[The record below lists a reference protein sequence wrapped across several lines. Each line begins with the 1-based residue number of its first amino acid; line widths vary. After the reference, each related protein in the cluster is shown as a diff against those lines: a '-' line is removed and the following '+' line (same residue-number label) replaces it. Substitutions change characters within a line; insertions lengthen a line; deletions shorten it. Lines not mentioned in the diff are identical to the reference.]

1 MNEINEEKIVYSV
14 SQFNNL
20 FKEIIDETKIFK
32 NLNITGE
39 LSNFKK
45 HISGNYFF
53 NLIDDSSSISCVIYS
68 FLDFSYDKKFKTGD
82 KVIINGN
89 LTIFNKRGTYNIVVN
104 KMSLVGEGD
113 ILLNKKFLIEK
124 LTKEGI
130 ISEIKKDIPKF
141 PNKIAILTG
150 DNSAAYSDLI
160 KNISNRYK
168 NCEILF
174 FPTIVQG
181 KDAVKS
187 IINSLEVA
195 KNYDLDLLILAR
207 GGGSSEDLSAFD
219 DENVVRSFAKIKC
232 PKISAIGHEIDVTVC
247 DYVADLRVST
257 PTAAAIAS
265 VPNKDDLLS
274 YLDNKLNEI
283 YVCVN
288 SKILLYEK
296 KLSKIKDINFFKSF
310 NLYLNDLKN
319 KILFINEK
327 ISNSINLKFNDYS
340 TRLKE
345 LKSKIEILNPENLLS
360 KGYAIIKDDN
370 NRVITSKSEAV
381 NKSYLN
387 IKFIDGSIKVK
398 EVKEHDNW
406 RKIQKIKWNS
416 RRNRI

>member
-187 IINSLEVA
+187 IINSLEAA

-232 PKISAIGHEIDVTVC
+232 HKISAIGHEIDVTVC

-296 KLSKIKDINFFKSF
+296 KISKIKDINFFKSF

-406 RKIQKIKWNS
+406 RKI
-416 RRNRI
+416 

>member
-187 IINSLEVA
+187 IINSLEAA

-207 GGGSSEDLSAFD
+207 GGGSSEDLSAVD

-398 EVKEHDNW
+398 EVKEHDN
-406 RKIQKIKWNS
+406 
-416 RRNRI
+416 

>member
-113 ILLNKKFLIEK
+113 ILLNKRFLIEK

-187 IINSLEVA
+187 IINSLEIA

-207 GGGSSEDLSAFD
+207 GGGSSEDLNAFD
-219 DENVVRSFAKIKC
+219 DENVVRSFAKINC

-283 YVCVN
+283 FVCVN

-319 KILFINEK
+319 EILFINEK
-327 ISNSINLKFNDYS
+327 ISNAISLKFNDYS

-345 LKSKIEILNPENLLS
+345 LKNKIEILNPENLLS
-360 KGYAIIKDDN
+360 KGYAIIEDN
-370 NRVITSKSEAV
+370 NNKVITSKSEAV

-387 IKFIDGSIKVK
+387 IKFIDGSIRVK
-398 EVKEHDNW
+398 EVDEHDN
-406 RKIQKIKWNS
+406 
-416 RRNRI
+416 

>member
-141 PNKIAILTG
+141 PNKIAILAG

-187 IINSLEVA
+187 IINSLEAA

-327 ISNSINLKFNDYS
+327 ILNSINLKFNDYS
-340 TRLKE
+340 TKLKE

-398 EVKEHDNW
+398 EVKEHDN
-406 RKIQKIKWNS
+406 
-416 RRNRI
+416 

>member
-187 IINSLEVA
+187 IINSLEAA

-370 NRVITSKSEAV
+370 NRVITLKSEAV
-381 NKSYLN
+381 NKSYLS

-398 EVKEHDNW
+398 EVKEHDN
-406 RKIQKIKWNS
+406 
-416 RRNRI
+416 

>member
-104 KMSLVGEGD
+104 KISLVGEGD

-187 IINSLEVA
+187 IINSLEAA

-360 KGYAIIKDDN
+360 KGYAIIKDNN

-398 EVKEHDNW
+398 EVKEHDN
-406 RKIQKIKWNS
+406 
-416 RRNRI
+416 

>member
-265 VPNKDDLLS
+265 VPNKDDLLA

-360 KGYAIIKDDN
+360 KGYAIIKDNN

-398 EVKEHDNW
+398 EVKEHDN
-406 RKIQKIKWNS
+406 
-416 RRNRI
+416 

>member
-89 LTIFNKRGTYNIVVN
+89 LTIFNKRGTYNIIVN

-187 IINSLEVA
+187 IINSLEAA

-310 NLYLNDLKN
+310 DLYLNDLKN

-381 NKSYLN
+381 NKLYLN

-398 EVKEHDNW
+398 EVKEYDN
-406 RKIQKIKWNS
+406 
-416 RRNRI
+416 

>member
-53 NLIDDSSSISCVIYS
+53 NLIDDSSSISCIIYS

-187 IINSLEVA
+187 IINSLEAA

-296 KLSKIKDINFFKSF
+296 KLLKIKDINFFKSF

-360 KGYAIIKDDN
+360 KGYAIIKDNN

-398 EVKEHDNW
+398 EVKEHDN
-406 RKIQKIKWNS
+406 
-416 RRNRI
+416 

>member
-187 IINSLEVA
+187 IINSLEAA

-319 KILFINEK
+319 KILIINEK

-340 TRLKE
+340 TRLNE

-360 KGYAIIKDDN
+360 KGYAIIKDNN

-398 EVKEHDNW
+398 EVKEHDN
-406 RKIQKIKWNS
+406 
-416 RRNRI
+416 

>member
-187 IINSLEVA
+187 IINSLEAA

-265 VPNKDDLLS
+265 LPNKDDLLS
-274 YLDNKLNEI
+274 YIDNKLNEI

-360 KGYAIIKDDN
+360 KGYAIIKDNN

-398 EVKEHDNW
+398 EVKEHDN
-406 RKIQKIKWNS
+406 
-416 RRNRI
+416 

>member
-187 IINSLEVA
+187 IINSLEAA

-265 VPNKDDLLS
+265 VLNKDDLLS

-296 KLSKIKDINFFKSF
+296 KLSKVKDINFFKSF

-398 EVKEHDNW
+398 EVKEHDN
-406 RKIQKIKWNS
+406 
-416 RRNRI
+416 

>member
-181 KDAVKS
+181 KDAAKS

-327 ISNSINLKFNDYS
+327 ISNSINLKINDYS

-398 EVKEHDNW
+398 EVKENDN
-406 RKIQKIKWNS
+406 
-416 RRNRI
+416 

>member
-187 IINSLEVA
+187 IINSLEAA
-195 KNYDLDLLILAR
+195 KNYNLDLLILAR

-257 PTAAAIAS
+257 PTTAAIAS

-340 TRLKE
+340 TKLKE

-398 EVKEHDNW
+398 EVKEHDN
-406 RKIQKIKWNS
+406 
-416 RRNRI
+416 

>member
-113 ILLNKKFLIEK
+113 ILLNKK
-124 LTKEGI
+124 
-130 ISEIKKDIPKF
+130 
-141 PNKIAILTG
+141 
-150 DNSAAYSDLI
+150 
-160 KNISNRYK
+160 
-168 NCEILF
+168 
-174 FPTIVQG
+174 
-181 KDAVKS
+181 
-187 IINSLEVA
+187 VA

-345 LKSKIEILNPENLLS
+345 LKSKIKILNPENLLS
-360 KGYAIIKDDN
+360 KGYAIIKDNN

-381 NKSYLN
+381 NKSYLS

-398 EVKEHDNW
+398 EVKENDN
-406 RKIQKIKWNS
+406 
-416 RRNRI
+416 

>member
-168 NCEILF
+168 NCKILF

-187 IINSLEVA
+187 IINSLEAA

-360 KGYAIIKDDN
+360 KGYAIIKDNN

-398 EVKEHDNW
+398 EVKEHDN
-406 RKIQKIKWNS
+406 
-416 RRNRI
+416 

>member
-187 IINSLEVA
+187 IINSLEAA
-195 KNYDLDLLILAR
+195 KNYNLDLLILAR

-340 TRLKE
+340 TKLKE

-381 NKSYLN
+381 NKAYLN

-398 EVKEHDNW
+398 EVKEHDN
-406 RKIQKIKWNS
+406 
-416 RRNRI
+416 

>member
-150 DNSAAYSDLI
+150 DSSAAYSDLI

-288 SKILLYEK
+288 NKILLYEK

-360 KGYAIIKDDN
+360 KGYAIIKDNN

-398 EVKEHDNW
+398 EVKEHDN
-406 RKIQKIKWNS
+406 
-416 RRNRI
+416 

>member
-124 LTKEGI
+124 LTKEGV

-141 PNKIAILTG
+141 PNEIAILTG

-187 IINSLEVA
+187 IINSLEAA

-398 EVKEHDNW
+398 EVKEHDN
-406 RKIQKIKWNS
+406 
-416 RRNRI
+416 

>member
-187 IINSLEVA
+187 IINSLEAA

-398 EVKEHDNW
+398 EVKEHDN
-406 RKIQKIKWNS
+406 
-416 RRNRI
+416 

>member
-187 IINSLEVA
+187 IINSLEAA

-370 NRVITSKSEAV
+370 NRVITSKSETV
-381 NKSYLN
+381 NKSYLS

-398 EVKEHDNW
+398 EVKEHDN
-406 RKIQKIKWNS
+406 
-416 RRNRI
+416 

>member
-187 IINSLEVA
+187 IINSLEAA

-381 NKSYLN
+381 NKTYLN

-398 EVKEHDNW
+398 EVKEHDN
-406 RKIQKIKWNS
+406 
-416 RRNRI
+416 

>member
-187 IINSLEVA
+187 IINSLEAA
-195 KNYDLDLLILAR
+195 KNYNLDLLILAR

-340 TRLKE
+340 TKLKE

-398 EVKEHDNW
+398 EVKEHDN
-406 RKIQKIKWNS
+406 
-416 RRNRI
+416 

>member
-187 IINSLEVA
+187 IINSLEAA

-207 GGGSSEDLSAFD
+207 GGGSSEYLSAFD

-398 EVKEHDNW
+398 EVKEHDN
-406 RKIQKIKWNS
+406 
-416 RRNRI
+416 

>member
-187 IINSLEVA
+187 IINSLEAA

-207 GGGSSEDLSAFD
+207 GGGSSEDLSTFD
-219 DENVVRSFAKIKC
+219 DENVVRSFAKINC

-398 EVKEHDNW
+398 EEKEHDN
-406 RKIQKIKWNS
+406 
-416 RRNRI
+416 

>member
-150 DNSAAYSDLI
+150 NNSAAYSDLI

-187 IINSLEVA
+187 IINSLEAA

-327 ISNSINLKFNDYS
+327 ISN
-340 TRLKE
+340 
-345 LKSKIEILNPENLLS
+345 
-360 KGYAIIKDDN
+360 
-370 NRVITSKSEAV
+370 
-381 NKSYLN
+381 
-387 IKFIDGSIKVK
+387 
-398 EVKEHDNW
+398 
-406 RKIQKIKWNS
+406 
-416 RRNRI
+416 

>member
-398 EVKEHDNW
+398 EVKEHDN
-406 RKIQKIKWNS
+406 
-416 RRNRI
+416 

>member
-327 ISNSINLKFNDYS
+327 ILNSINLKFNDYS

-360 KGYAIIKDDN
+360 KGYAIIKDNN

-398 EVKEHDNW
+398 EVKEHDN
-406 RKIQKIKWNS
+406 
-416 RRNRI
+416 

>member
-53 NLIDDSSSISCVIYS
+53 NLIDDSSSISCIIYS

-187 IINSLEVA
+187 IINSLEAA

-360 KGYAIIKDDN
+360 KGYAIIKDNN

-398 EVKEHDNW
+398 EVKEHDN
-406 RKIQKIKWNS
+406 
-416 RRNRI
+416 

>member
-187 IINSLEVA
+187 IINSLEAA

-370 NRVITSKSEAV
+370 NIVITSKSEAV

-398 EVKEHDNW
+398 EVKEHDN
-406 RKIQKIKWNS
+406 
-416 RRNRI
+416 

>member
-130 ISEIKKDIPKF
+130 ISEIKKEIPKF

-187 IINSLEVA
+187 IINSLEAA

-257 PTAAAIAS
+257 PTAATIAS

-360 KGYAIIKDDN
+360 KGYAIIKDNN

-398 EVKEHDNW
+398 EVKEHDN
-406 RKIQKIKWNS
+406 
-416 RRNRI
+416 

>member
-104 KMSLVGEGD
+104 KMSLVSEGD

-187 IINSLEVA
+187 IINSLEAA
-195 KNYDLDLLILAR
+195 KNYNLDLLILAR

-327 ISNSINLKFNDYS
+327 ISNLINLKFNDYS

-360 KGYAIIKDDN
+360 KGYAIIKDNN

-398 EVKEHDNW
+398 EVKEHDN
-406 RKIQKIKWNS
+406 
-416 RRNRI
+416 

>member
-181 KDAVKS
+181 KDAIKS
-187 IINSLEVA
+187 IINSLEAA

-265 VPNKDDLLS
+265 VPNNDDLLS

-381 NKSYLN
+381 DKSYLN

-406 RKIQKIKWNS
+406 RKI
-416 RRNRI
+416 

>member
-187 IINSLEVA
+187 IINSLEAA

-345 LKSKIEILNPENLLS
+345 FKSKIEILNPENLLS
-360 KGYAIIKDDN
+360 KGYAIIKDNN

-398 EVKEHDNW
+398 EVKEHDN
-406 RKIQKIKWNS
+406 
-416 RRNRI
+416 

>member
-187 IINSLEVA
+187 IINSLEAA

-360 KGYAIIKDDN
+360 KGYAIIKDNN

-398 EVKEHDNW
+398 EVKEHDN
-406 RKIQKIKWNS
+406 
-416 RRNRI
+416 

>member
-20 FKEIIDETKIFK
+20 FKEIIDEAKIFK

-104 KMSLVGEGD
+104 KISLVGEGD

-187 IINSLEVA
+187 IINSLEAA

-398 EVKEHDNW
+398 EVKEHDN
-406 RKIQKIKWNS
+406 
-416 RRNRI
+416 

>member
-113 ILLNKKFLIEK
+113 ILLNKRFLIEK
-124 LTKEGI
+124 LRKEGI

-187 IINSLEVA
+187 IINSLEIA

-207 GGGSSEDLSAFD
+207 GGGSSEDLNAFD
-219 DENVVRSFAKIKC
+219 DENVVRSFAKINC

-283 YVCVN
+283 FVCVN

-296 KLSKIKDINFFKSF
+296 KLSKIKDTNFFKSF

-327 ISNSINLKFNDYS
+327 ISNTISLKFNDYS

-345 LKSKIEILNPENLLS
+345 LKNKIEILNPENLLS

-387 IKFIDGSIKVK
+387 IKFIDGSLRVK
-398 EVKEHDNW
+398 EVDEHDN
-406 RKIQKIKWNS
+406 
-416 RRNRI
+416 

>member
-32 NLNITGE
+32 NLSITGE

-130 ISEIKKDIPKF
+130 ISEIKKDILKF

-187 IINSLEVA
+187 IINSLEAA

-398 EVKEHDNW
+398 EVKENDN
-406 RKIQKIKWNS
+406 
-416 RRNRI
+416 

>member
-130 ISEIKKDIPKF
+130 ISEIRKDIPKF

-187 IINSLEVA
+187 IINSLEAA

-232 PKISAIGHEIDVTVC
+232 PKISAIGHEIDVMVC

-296 KLSKIKDINFFKSF
+296 KI
-310 NLYLNDLKN
+310 
-319 KILFINEK
+319 
-327 ISNSINLKFNDYS
+327 
-340 TRLKE
+340 
-345 LKSKIEILNPENLLS
+345 
-360 KGYAIIKDDN
+360 
-370 NRVITSKSEAV
+370 
-381 NKSYLN
+381 
-387 IKFIDGSIKVK
+387 
-398 EVKEHDNW
+398 
-406 RKIQKIKWNS
+406 
-416 RRNRI
+416 

>member
-187 IINSLEVA
+187 IINSLEAA

-381 NKSYLN
+381 NKSYLS

-398 EVKEHDNW
+398 EVKEHDN
-406 RKIQKIKWNS
+406 
-416 RRNRI
+416 